1 MEKIK
6 EKIIEE
12 IELLPEDIV
21 GPVLDFVQYLK
32 IQTRKAEELKL
43 KYGSL
48 EKLEGKVMSDEHT
61 WEEEKDFFRW
71 EAALT
76 EVEKIKRI
84 LKLDETHL
92 NVSTVN
98 SR

>member
-1 MEKIK
+1 MAKTK

-21 GPVLDFVQYLK
+21 EPVLDFVEYLK
-32 IQTRKAEELKL
+32 IQRRKTEEFKS
-43 KYGSL
+43 KYGSFERL
-48 EKLEGKVMSDEHT
+48 GDKVTSEKHT
-61 WEEEKDFFRW
+61 WEEEKSLFEW

-84 LKLDETHL
+84 LKLGEA
-92 NVSTVN
+92 
-98 SR
+98 

>member
-1 MEKIK
+1 MTKIK
-6 EKIIEE
+6 EKVIEE
-12 IELLPEDIV
+12 IELLPEDSLE
-21 GPVLDFVQYLK
+21 PVLDFVEYLK
-32 IQTRKAEELKL
+32 IQTRKVGELKF

-84 LKLDETHL
+84 LKLDEAHL
-92 NVSTVN
+92 NISTAN
-98 SR
+98 PG